1 MDQQQQPSSYFEKV
15 ANEILQASEHL
26 TTRFE
31 EGLSALWT
39 PPPPPGEDSGAS
51 RQYQQQHAFDDE
63 DLAQDQEF
71 LESLSEE
78 ELQELLQAQEDMMN
92 MNSPLEGIAD
102 SVIGDIMK
110 GSAQVSLTIRIQT
123 CFRCKVNFE
132 IFLTRVLC
140 SA

>member
-1 MDQQQQPSSYFEKV
+1 MVDQPQQPSSYFEKV

-39 PPPPPGEDSGAS
+39 PPPPGEDSGAS
-51 RQYQQQHAFDDE
+51 QQHHQQQHAFDDE
-63 DLAQDQEF
+63 DLTQDQEF

-110 GSAQVSLTIRIQT
+110 GSAQVSLTIRIHT
-123 CFRCKVNFE
+123 YFRCKVNFE
-132 IFLTRVLC
+132 IFLT
-140 SA
+140 